1 MNLFKNIPDNTANRI
16 SYWHLAA
23 FLFFL
28 PTDRYLSQLALI
40 SFGVHTI
47 IHLERKSIRSLVTA
61 ENGILASVWLLTLS
75 GLLYTHDL
83 HQGEKDLVIQAGLLV
98 FPFVFSLTSLNL
110 ARYRNR
116 LLLFFAFCCTAC
128 VLYLFGDALLIIYYY
143 GFPLKSLFSYS
154 FINQNFSSPLA
165 MHATYLS
172 AFLAL
177 SISILLNAWLH
188 AFKQKNRWLYLVCIL
203 ILCAGLIQL
212 ASRAVWVA
220 LIIFQLTAFPF
231 MAFEGKKRI
240 KYFLVSF
247 CITAFAVFLIAGT
260 QVFRE
265 RYIAEFRADLK
276 KEPINQQIPE
286 PRMAR
291 WEAAFELIRVS
302 PITGYGSGSEKRL
315 LKEKYYEKQLYTSYL
330 LELNTHNQYL
340 ALWLKHGIAG
350 LLVFLFTLGWGYYRA
365 WRQKDIIFI
374 CFMLLVTV
382 MSFSE
387 NIIDVNKGVFFYGFF
402 FALLVK
408 SGKPL
413 LKIYRSDKNAEIV

>member
-40 SFGVHTI
+40 SFGMHTI

-220 LIIFQLTAFPF
+220 LLIFQLTAFPF

-240 KYFLVSF
+240 KYFLVGF

-286 PRMAR
+286 PRMAP
-291 WEAAFELIRVS
+291 L
-302 PITGYGSGSEKRL
+302 KRH
-315 LKEKYYEKQLYTSYL
+315 
-330 LELNTHNQYL
+330 LN
-340 ALWLKHGIAG
+340 
-350 LLVFLFTLGWGYYRA
+350 
-365 WRQKDIIFI
+365 
-374 CFMLLVTV
+374 
-382 MSFSE
+382 
-387 NIIDVNKGVFFYGFF
+387 
-402 FALLVK
+402 
-408 SGKPL
+408 
-413 LKIYRSDKNAEIV
+413 